1 MLSKYYEQEK
11 IEKINKIIIFV
22 LLAMLCIVP
31 IITFKYISNSYSPV
45 FMNNLY
51 TTGVKIDVFNFYK
64 SIVLYLGT
72 GIIFTLFMYKIVV
85 LKDEIRESK
94 LNILMLI
101 LALGIIISP
110 LVSSYKDI
118 ALMGNFDRH
127 EGAIAWFCYLI
138 ILFVL
143 YNTKIDEK
151 YFKTFYFALVPFL
164 IINVVL
170 SVSKTFGN
178 DLINNSIVQTL
189 IGGNGELEGQFFTTL
204 YHYNFASGVAAVIF
218 SSSYMYMLLEKD
230 VKKKSSILIVA
241 SLSFAML
248 LAMISNGGFIT
259 IVILIPIIITL
270 ACRLADKKSVITWS
284 AILLVINAI
293 IYFILNNQN
302 ANVYEESVALF
313 AKLNSISVLIIPT
326 IIALFVA
333 ILLIMKFVNKK
344 KFFNISL
351 SIMVVGTL
359 MCVSLYAL
367 NLNNQ
372 NKVLEQNPNASIV
385 RIQDTSI
392 YNKLNEISTDRLN
405 IWTKTL
411 DLINDKPLFGYGF
424 DTFPYVFIS
433 NDDNGGLS
441 TYGEIIDKPHN
452 WYLSVT
458 YGSGLI
464 GLIGLIGVIIYIMK
478 GVFDNVVDKIDDKYI
493 YVFGIGSIAYAVQ
506 GMFNDSLVGTSII
519 FWIFAG
525 LSLNLLK
532 NEINE

>member
-1 MLSKYYEQEK
+1 MLKQFYEKEK
-11 IEKINKIIIFV
+11 IERINKSIVYV
-22 LLAMLCIVP
+22 LLVMLCIIP
-31 IITFKYISNSYSPV
+31 IITFKYISTSYSPV
-45 FMNNLY
+45 FMNNSY
-51 TTGVKIDVFNFYK
+51 STGIKVDVFNFYK
-64 SIVLYLGT
+64 AIVLYLGT
-72 GIIFTLFMYKIVV
+72 GIIFTLFMYKCIV
-85 LKDEIRESK
+85 LKDELRKGK
-94 LNILMLI
+94 LNIIMLI

-110 LVSSYKDI
+110 LVSPYKDI

-127 EGAIAWFCYLI
+127 EGALAWLCYLT

-143 YNTKIDEK
+143 YNIKIEEK
-151 YFKTFYFALVPFL
+151 YYKVFYFILVPFL
-164 IINVVL
+164 IINVIL
-170 SVSKTFGN
+170 SVSKLFGN
-178 DLINNSIVQTL
+178 DLINNSIVQAL
-189 IGGNGELEGQFFTTL
+189 IGGKGDLGGQFFTTL
-204 YHYNFASGVAAVIF
+204 YHYNFGSGVAAVIF
-218 SSSYMYMLLEKD
+218 STSFIYMLLEND
-230 VKKKSSILIVA
+230 VKKKSSILIIA

-270 ACRLADKKSVITWS
+270 ACRLSDKKSVFTWS
-284 AILLVINAI
+284 AILLVINTI

-302 ANVYEESVALF
+302 SNVYEESMVLF
-313 AKLNSISVLIIPT
+313 VKLNNISVFIIPA
-326 IIALFVA
+326 IIALFIAV
-333 ILLIMKFVNKK
+333 LLIMKFVNKK

-367 NLNNQ
+367 NLNKQ

-385 RIQDTSI
+385 RIQDSAI
-392 YNKLNEISTDRLN
+392 FNKLNQISTDRLN

-424 DTFPYVFIS
+424 DTFPYVFIP

-458 YGSGLI
+458 YGSGLV
-464 GLIGLIGVIIYIMK
+464 GLIGLLGVIIYIIK
-478 GVFDNVVDKIDDKYI
+478 GVFDRAVDKINNKYI